1 LGWGQTT
8 AGVPEFFHAVP
19 CLADDLYCLQQLFSS
34 EHPPIWF
41 VRYGFGSSFSFPDGQ
56 TQYHFGSW
64 GQDFDDT
71 SSNFRELLNLVLA
84 LENGVTSGLLANTE
98 VFVFTDNV
106 TAESCFY
113 KGDSP
118 SRTLFDLILHL
129 RRLEM
134 SGALRLHMVHVAGSR
149 MIAQHTNG
157 LSQEDLSSGIMAS
170 HPMLL
175 YILEHLP
182 ANL

>member
-1 LGWGQTT
+1 
-8 AGVPEFFHAVP
+8 
-19 CLADDLYCLQQLFSS
+19 
-34 EHPPIWF
+34 
-41 VRYGFGSSFSFPDGQ
+41 
-56 TQYHFGSW
+56 
-64 GQDFDDT
+64 
-71 SSNFRELLNLVLA
+71 
-84 LENGVTSGLLANTE
+84 
-98 VFVFTDNV
+98 
-106 TAESCFY
+106 
-113 KGDSP
+113 
-118 SRTLFDLILHL
+118 
-129 RRLEM
+129 M